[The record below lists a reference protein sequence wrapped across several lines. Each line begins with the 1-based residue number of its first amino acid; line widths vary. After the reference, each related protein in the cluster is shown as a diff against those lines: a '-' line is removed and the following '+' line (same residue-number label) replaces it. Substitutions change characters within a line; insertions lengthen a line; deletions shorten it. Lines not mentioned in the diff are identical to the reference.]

1 MFTFSAKEA
10 GQYLI
15 EDKKSADSKTDSK
28 TTDNKATN
36 TAGSANPST
45 GTAAKTGLLAA
56 IGAAFAVAT
65 KKRKDR

>member
-15 EDKKSADSKTDSK
+15 EDKKSAGSNSDNKTADSKT
-28 TTDNKATN
+28 TN

-45 GTAAKTGLLAA
+45 GAAAKPGLLAA

-65 KKRKDR
+65 KKRKER